1 MVGLAWNYGGLVGDL
16 DTNSGLNS
24 TQSGRVSNYA
34 LETMRHAGAQPIFS
48 LRSLV
53 PIGPKIEKF
62 RGGEIPKSKYPRA
75 QWNSVELSGTHEP
88 PAGGGWLILE
98 VCIAELE
105 TGRGS
110 KGDYVHMHDPR
121 RKRHP

>member
-1 MVGLAWNYGGLVGDL
+1 VVGLAWNYGGLVGDL

-75 QWNSVELSGTHEP
+75 QWNSVELSGTQWNSVELSGTQWNSRTP
-88 PAGGGWLILE
+88 GRWGMVDLGGMY
-98 VCIAELE
+98 
-105 TGRGS
+105 R
-110 KGDYVHMHDPR
+110 
-121 RKRHP
+121 